1 MNLLNSKKEGTDN
14 AKNESKPLEDFSSEL
29 ERDLELE
36 RRKVRELQEG
46 SRERDREYAKLK
58 VTLVDRMPFDVLS

>member
-1 MNLLNSKKEGTDN
+1 MP
-14 AKNESKPLEDFSSEL
+14 ASSAEL

-36 RRKVRELQEG
+36 RRKVRELQDG

-58 VTLVDRMPFDVLS
+58 VSRLQNCPDQRQIKLTL